1 MKGLSLK
8 GQGAYFPSP
17 QLALPLLKNLVKN
30 LEQPSLNGGLLLW
43 WTYQDRK
50 EGCRWEDVK
59 KVVCFPTLT
68 RANTMHGKF
77 TKKSEETLSGS
88 LARSLARSALS
99 LFDCAGRS
107 GVRSAARSW
116 EGLVSVQS
124 LHDLLVHSRWR
135 HCSTANNGKPEA
147 GLSMTVVD
155 P

>member
-59 KVVCFPTLT
+59 KVVCFSTLT

-88 LARSLARSALS
+88 LARSLARRSPSSTVPAEAAFVQPLARGKASSLS
-99 LFDCAGRS
+99 KAYMTCLCTVD
-107 GVRSAARSW
+107 GVT
-116 EGLVSVQS
+116 VPQQT
-124 LHDLLVHSRWR
+124 
-135 HCSTANNGKPEA
+135 TANRKQA
-147 GLSMTVVD
+147 YQ
-155 P
+155 